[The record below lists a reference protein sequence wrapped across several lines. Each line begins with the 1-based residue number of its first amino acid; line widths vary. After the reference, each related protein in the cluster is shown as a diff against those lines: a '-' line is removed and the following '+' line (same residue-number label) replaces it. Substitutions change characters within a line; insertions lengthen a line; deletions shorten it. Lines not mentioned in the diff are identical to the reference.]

1 MIKKLALFTLLLF
14 SIITEAQVLSL
25 YPNPLENRQH
35 PFNELFISRNNIKSI
50 VVEISTKREMD
61 IIRTSHRFLVF
72 EFDEQGNLL
81 TEKKFKMYT
90 ADSVSFSHDTLY
102 LSYHYNYN
110 GKLTDRVE
118 YTGRGF
124 VRKYFGYD
132 SNDQLNQITTTQY
145 NYQNPDNGR
154 IISKDSIIT
163 IKNENMI
170 VQRFINDYG
179 RPYKEVRLLYD
190 SLGYLYRYREMF
202 LISKRINT
210 TDYSYNDMGLL
221 KEVNYDFGADDPSR
235 KEVYK
240 YDKYGFPEA
249 QYIYGN
255 DKLLERKEFLFRED
269 GSLKAILT
277 KDMGTKLITIWEMRY
292 IEKGK

>member
-1 MIKKLALFTLLLF
+1 MIKIIALFTLLF
-14 SIITEAQVLSL
+14 VSTFIEAQVLSL
-25 YPNPLENRQH
+25 YPNPLEAKQH
-35 PFNELFISRNNIKSI
+35 PFNELFISRNSIKSI

-72 EFDEQGNLL
+72 EFDERGHLL

-90 ADSVSFSHDTLY
+90 ADSVSLSHDTLY

-118 YTGRGF
+118 YTGKGF
-124 VRKYFGYD
+124 VRKLFGYD

-145 NYQNPDNGR
+145 NYQNPDDGR

-163 IKNENMI
+163 IKNDSMI

-179 RPYKEVRLLYD
+179 RPYKEVRLHYD
-190 SLGYLYRYREMF
+190 SLGYLDRYREMF
-202 LISKRINT
+202 LISKRINK
-210 TDYSYNDMGLL
+210 TDYLYNDMGLL
-221 KEVNYDFGADDPSR
+221 KEVNYNFGADDPSR
-235 KEVYK
+235 REVYK
-240 YDKYGFPEA
+240 YDKFGFPEA
-249 QYIYGN
+249 LFIYVN
-255 DKLLERKEFLFRED
+255 ETLTQRKEFLFRED

-292 IEKGK
+292 VE